1 MIEEILKD
9 LTSAIRELNTT
20 LQQQARPSEP
30 EPEKHEH
37 KATVAKAK
45 ATASTEPAAESTP
58 EDPESQHRAQGYY
71 ASSTT
76 DLESRHRA
84 LQSLC
89 LQIVRADPTKKAR
102 LKSIL
107 AEYNATIVSDL
118 TESHMGE
125 AERRIQDLA

>member
-20 LQQQARPSEP
+20 LQQQARSSEP

-37 KATVAKAK
+37 KAPVAKGK
-45 ATASTEPAAESTP
+45 TTAPTEPAAEPTP
-58 EDPESQHRAQGYY
+58 ETPVLTEAEPT
-71 ASSTT
+71 ATAP

-107 AEYNATIVSDL
+107 AEYGATIVSDL
-118 TESHMGE
+118 TEAHMGE

>member
-1 MIEEILKD
+1 MIEDILKD
-9 LTSAIRELNTT
+9 LTSAILTLNKT

-37 KATVAKAK
+37 KAPVAKAK
-45 ATASTEPAAESTP
+45 TTAPTEPAAEPTP
-58 EDPESQHRAQGYY
+58 ETPVLTEAEPT
-71 ASSTT
+71 ATAP

>member
-1 MIEEILKD
+1 MIEDVLKD
-9 LTSAIRELNTT
+9 LTSAILTLNKT

-37 KATVAKAK
+37 KAPVAKAK
-45 ATASTEPAAESTP
+45 TTAPTEPAAEPTP
-58 EDPESQHRAQGYY
+58 ETPVLTEAEPT
-71 ASSTT
+71 ATAP

-107 AEYNATIVSDL
+107 AEYGATIVSDL
-118 TESHMGE
+118 TEAHMGE

>member
-20 LQQQARPSEP
+20 LQQQARTEIPTDIP

-37 KATVAKAK
+37 KAQIAKDKTAAPTNAAAEPTPTPTEVAEP
-45 ATASTEPAAESTP
+45 TTTEP
-58 EDPESQHRAQGYY
+58 
-71 ASSTT
+71 

-118 TESHMGE
+118 TETHMGE

>member
-1 MIEEILKD
+1 MIEELIKELTAAIL
-9 LTSAIRELNTT
+9 TLNKT

-37 KATVAKAK
+37 KAPVAKGK
-45 ATASTEPAAESTP
+45 TTAPTEPAAEPTP
-58 EDPESQHRAQGYY
+58 ETPV
-71 ASSTT
+71 STEAEPT
-76 DLESRHRA
+76 ATAPDLESRHRA

-107 AEYNATIVSDL
+107 AEYGATIVSDL
-118 TESHMGE
+118 TEAHMGE